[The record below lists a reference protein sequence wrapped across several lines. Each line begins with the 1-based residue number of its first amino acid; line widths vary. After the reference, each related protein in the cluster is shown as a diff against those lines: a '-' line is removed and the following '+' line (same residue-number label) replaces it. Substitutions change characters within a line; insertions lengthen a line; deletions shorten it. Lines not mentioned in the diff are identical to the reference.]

1 MSPILS
7 HFENPY
13 SYWLYSKSRYQS
25 SLKIVPE
32 RGGLI
37 TSWELK
43 DQEILYFDQKRFHQ
57 KDKSIRGG
65 IPILFPICG
74 DLPNGYFNFQ
84 DEKYLLRQH
93 GFARDFPWQVSLTQK
108 EKNLKLSFGYNQKTL
123 KMYPFKFLINIEICL
138 LENSLLFT
146 INIKNCD
153 HKLMPFSF
161 GLHPYFKVTDLS
173 KVYLQGL
180 SEKCIDHHNMSSS
193 HTNLQLKKLDNGVDF
208 QSNSNGMFSLIDP
221 LARKRLDLIH
231 DNNLNTAVIW
241 TDPPRQMICLEP
253 WTSPRN
259 ALITKEKI
267 IYLKPM
273 EIKELKLQLLK
284 RNISKI

>member
-1 MSPILS
+1 
-7 HFENPY
+7 
-13 SYWLYSKSRYQS
+13 
-25 SLKIVPE
+25 
-32 RGGLI
+32 
-37 TSWELK
+37 
-43 DQEILYFDQKRFHQ
+43 
-57 KDKSIRGG
+57 
-65 IPILFPICG
+65 
-74 DLPNGYFNFQ
+74 
-84 DEKYLLRQH
+84 
-93 GFARDFPWQVSLTQK
+93 
-108 EKNLKLSFGYNQKTL
+108 
-123 KMYPFKFLINIEICL
+123 
-138 LENSLLFT
+138 
-146 INIKNCD
+146 
-153 HKLMPFSF
+153 
-161 GLHPYFKVTDLS
+161 
-173 KVYLQGL
+173 
-180 SEKCIDHHNMSSS
+180 
-193 HTNLQLKKLDNGVDF
+193 LKKLDNGVDF